1 MAGNFVDSLVIG
13 IGLDTSQIAQGVQQV
28 GAQLDSGLS
37 AAAQSAASKMSPL
50 GEALKGLADRA
61 GEVAKPAEEGLQALH
76 DLGVRST
83 EEIQQAL
90 AKVKEGY
97 EAIRN
102 DATLTDRD
110 KAAALTQTK
119 AKIEQLERE
128 LKQGLPQAAAQGFA
142 GAEAAANKFK
152 GFMSSIWAQVS
163 GPLMGAFAIGG
174 TISSYISNSMAAGEL
189 AEKLKVDVEEIQI
202 WSGAMERAGG
212 SASGLQATIEK
223 LNASG
228 KAQGDAIGVLLD
240 LADKAGTMSKEAF
253 VQKAKELEID
263 EKTIEVLAQGRKA
276 LDEHLKRQRELG
288 AYTKEDAEQSKKFKQ
303 ALADLLAAWDGFT
316 SFIGRFAVPVMEQVA
331 KIFTELVVYLRKHPA
346 LVAAAIALVGGAL
359 AAKLLPPLK
368 ALPAIIANVS
378 KAFMRWFPIVAV
390 IMAIAAVFED
400 FWVYL
405 HGGKSALEDVWKVF
419 GTGPELLAKFRAA
432 WEGLK
437 GVIKT
442 VWEGIKQLASYLGG
456 LAKASGWVDGL
467 KNALKGVAQI
477 FKGLFSGNIG
487 DIGKG
492 LGTMLRGLGQM
503 VLGSLR
509 SLGTIIKDL
518 VKGWFSFDG
527 NGITL
532 SGVVSAIW
540 KAITTA
546 FTNIGKFIASFWEGA
561 FNIELPSLDQ
571 LGKKIWDTIK
581 KVIDD
586 LKKMIP
592 DAFKNLFKDIKLPS
606 VSDILGGAGDLAK
619 GAAGAAAGLA
629 KGAGDLLGK
638 GLDLGKDALG
648 KAGDLVGDLLGDAKD
663 GAAKIGAKLGPMLSE
678 GIEEAKRGLGKA
690 GDFLGDLIGA
700 GADGAAKI
708 GEKLGPA
715 LQGGLDI
722 AKRGL
727 GAVGD
732 FFGDL
737 FGDAQPA
744 TDEAGGKIQDGM
756 DRTAA
761 AVRDG
766 FNAAWSATR
775 DFAVTQFQGAAVTIQ
790 GIFAG
795 IVSGIEAQVGA
806 LVAGAQAMVPQPG
819 MVPASAGVR
828 PQQAGGGRSVQINQ
842 TNRTTIHAP
851 GGDPAQVRQAAE
863 SGQGKSNRALVQA
876 AQRGTVQK

>member
-1 MAGNFVDSLVIG
+1 MAGNFVDSLIIG
-13 IGLDTSQIAQGVQQV
+13 IGLDTSQIAEGVQQV

-50 GEALKGLADRA
+50 GEALKGLSQ
-61 GEVAKPAEEGLQALH
+61 EAEKFK
-76 DLGVRST
+76 VP
-83 EEIQQAL
+83 
-90 AKVKEGY
+90 VKED
-97 EAIRN
+97 IRS
-102 DATLTDRD
+102 LD
-110 KAAALTQTK
+110 K
-119 AKIEQLERE
+119 LEHE
-128 LKQGLPQAAAQGFA
+128 LRTELPQAAHQGFA
-142 GAEAAANKFK
+142 GAESAAGKFK
-152 GFMSSIWAQVS
+152 GALSSIWAQVS

-263 EKTIEVLAQGRKA
+263 EQTIEVLAQGRKA

-288 AYTKEDAEQSKKFKQ
+288 AYTKEDAENSKKFKQ

-346 LVAAAIALVGGAL
+346 LVAAAIGIIGGAL
-359 AAKLLPPLK
+359 TAKLLPPLK
-368 ALPAIIANVS
+368 ALPAIIANIS

-390 IMAIAAVFED
+390 VMAIAAVFED

-419 GTGPELLAKFRAA
+419 GTGPELLAKFKAA

-442 VWEGIKQLASYLGG
+442 VWEGIKQFASYLGE
-456 LAKASGWVDGL
+456 LAKASGWLDGL
-467 KNALKGVAQI
+467 KNAFKGVAQI
-477 FKGLFSGNIG
+477 FKGLFSGNVA

-492 LGTMLRGLGQM
+492 LGTLVRGLGQM
-503 VLGSLR
+503 VIGAFKGI
-509 SLGTIIKDL
+509 GTMIKDL
-518 VKGWFSFDG
+518 FKGLFKFDG
-527 NGITL
+527 GDISFASVTK
-532 SGVVSAIW
+532 AIW
-540 KAITTA
+540 NAITTV
-546 FTNIGKFIASFWEGA
+546 FTNLGKFIASFWAGV
-561 FNIELPSLDQ
+561 FDIELPSLDK
-571 LGKKIWDTIK
+571 LGTKIWNTITKIFDNLTK
-581 KVIDD
+581 KVTGF
-586 LKKMIP
+586 
-592 DAFKNLFKDIKLPS
+592 FKNLFKDFKLPS
-606 VSDILGGAGDLAK
+606 ISDLFKGAGDAAGKAGDVLGKGLDLAK
-619 GAAGAAAGLA
+619 GAAGKGLDLLGGLLGAGAEGAAKVGEKLGPMLKEGLGLA
-629 KGAGDLLGK
+629 SKAAGK
-638 GLDLGKDALG
+638 GLDFFKG
-648 KAGDLVGDLLGDAKD
+648 LLGDAKSNAVQVSQNLGPALKEGWKFACAGAAEVGDLFKGLLGTASD
-663 GAAKIGAKLGPMLSE
+663 GAQKC
-678 GIEEAKRGLGKA
+678 
-690 GDFLGDLIGA
+690 
-700 GADGAAKI
+700 ADV
-708 GEKLGPA
+708 LGPA

-722 AKRGL
+722 AQKGI
-727 GAVGD
+727 GAVGN
-732 FFGDL
+732 FFKGV

-761 AVRDG
+761 TVRDG

-775 DFAVTQFQGAAVTIQ
+775 DFAVTQFQSAATTIQ

-863 SGQGKSNRALVQA
+863 SGQGRSNRALVQA

>member
-1 MAGNFVDSLVIG
+1 MAGFVDSLLIA
-13 IGLDTSQIAQGVQQV
+13 IGLDTKGVAEGVQQV

-50 GEALKGLADRA
+50 GDALKNLGKQ
-61 GEVAKPAEEGLQALH
+61 AKDAKEQVQEIPPAL
-76 DLGVRST
+76 D
-83 EEIQQAL
+83 
-90 AKVKEGY
+90 
-97 EAIRN
+97 
-102 DATLTDRD
+102 D
-110 KAAALTQTK
+110 AAA
-119 AKIEQLERE
+119 RV
-128 LKQGLPQAAAQGFA
+128 
-142 GAEAAANKFK
+142 K
-152 GFMSSIWAQVS
+152 GVFSGIWGQII
-163 GPLMGAFAIGG
+163 GPLAGAFALGG
-174 TISSYISNSMAAGEL
+174 SISNYIANSIGAGEL
-189 AEKLKVDVEEIQI
+189 AEKLKVDVEEIQV

-212 SASGLQATIEK
+212 SASGLQSTIEK

-240 LADKAGTMSKEAF
+240 LADKAETMSKEAF
-253 VQKAKELEID
+253 YAKAKELEID

-276 LDEHLKRQRELG
+276 LDEHLQRQRDLG
-288 AYTKEDAEQSKKFKQ
+288 VYTKEDAEQSKRFKQ
-303 ALADLLAAWDGFT
+303 ALADLLQAWDGLT

-331 KIFTELVVYLRKHPA
+331 KIFTEIVVYLRKHPA

-419 GTGPELLAKFRAA
+419 GTGPELLAKFRVA
-432 WEGLK
+432 WQSLK

-456 LAKASGWVDGL
+456 LAKASGWLDGL
-467 KNALKGVAQI
+467 KTSFKGVAQLLKGI
-477 FKGLFSGNIG
+477 FTLNPA

-509 SLGTIIKDL
+509 SLGTI
-518 VKGWFSFDG
+518 VKGLFKNLFNFDG
-527 NGITL
+527 GEISFT
-532 SGVVSAIW
+532 SVVTAIW
-540 KAITTA
+540 NAITTV
-546 FTNIGKFIASFWEGA
+546 FTNLGKFIKGFFEGVFDVELPSLGELGTKIWNA
-561 FNIELPSLDQ
+561 ITQIFADLKKKVTDFFKNMFSDIELPSI
-571 LGKKIWDTIK
+571 G
-581 KVIDD
+581 
-586 LKKMIP
+586 
-592 DAFKNLFKDIKLPS
+592 
-606 VSDILGGAGDLAK
+606 DILGGAGDLAK
-619 GAAGAAAGLA
+619 GAAGAVGDLA

-638 GLDLGKDALG
+638 GLDLGKEGAAKVG
-648 KAGDLVGDLLGDAKD
+648 EWFSDLFGDAKD
-663 GAAKIGAKLGPMLSE
+663 GAAKLGAKLGPMLSE
-678 GIEEAKRGLGKA
+678 GIEEAKTRLGKA
-690 GDFLGDLIGA
+690 GDLLGDLIGA
-700 GADGAAKI
+700 GADGAVKI

-715 LQGGLDI
+715 LQDGLDI

-732 FFGDL
+732 FFGGL

-775 DFAVTQFQGAAVTIQ
+775 DFAVTQFQSAATTIQ

-828 PQQAGGGRSVQINQ
+828 PQQAGGGRGVHINQ
-842 TNRTTIHAP
+842 NNRTVIHAP

-863 SGQGKSNRALVQA
+863 SGQGRSNRALVQA